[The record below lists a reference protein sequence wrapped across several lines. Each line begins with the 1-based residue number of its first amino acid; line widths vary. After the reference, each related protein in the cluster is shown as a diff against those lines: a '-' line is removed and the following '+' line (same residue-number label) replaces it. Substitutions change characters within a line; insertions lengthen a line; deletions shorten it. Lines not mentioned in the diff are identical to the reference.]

1 MSDNLYING
10 LIRIDHIE
18 KALNNAKSE
27 GKLNGVPS
35 FIIPKFVE
43 SFEELLEDPEIKSRV
58 GSQITEKEV
67 SFIIDRMKK
76 DKTDNIS
83 DSYLE
88 TIRSVLTDRN
98 FNIE

>member
-1 MSDNLYING
+1 MSDNLYIGG

-18 KALNNAKSE
+18 EALKNAKSE

-43 SFEELLEDPEIKSRV
+43 GFKELLHDPEIKGRV
-58 GSQITEKEV
+58 GNQITEKEV
-67 SFIIDRMKK
+67 DFVIDRMKK

-83 DSYLE
+83 DNYLE
-88 TIRSVLTDRN
+88 IIRSVLTDRN